1 MTGKPTTAPS
11 WPPEFLDLRGVAY
24 LLSTS
29 TKQVQRLLSA
39 GRLPAADVNLSG
51 TGGIKG
57 RRWRRDRIV
66 ASLEDRP

>member
-1 MTGKPTTAPS
+1 MNAETVTAPS

-39 GRLPAADVNLSG
+39 GRLPAADVNVSG
-51 TGGIKG
+51 TGGVKG

-66 ASLEDRP
+66 AHLEARP